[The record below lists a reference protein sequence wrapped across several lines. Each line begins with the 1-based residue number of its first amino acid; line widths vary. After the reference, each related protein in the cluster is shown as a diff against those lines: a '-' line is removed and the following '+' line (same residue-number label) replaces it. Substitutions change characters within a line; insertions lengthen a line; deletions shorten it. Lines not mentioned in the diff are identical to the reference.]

1 MEDSVVTPS
10 YAIGVYRSVCVLM
23 WRARPSAEAA
33 RDAVRFCL
41 DHDRDFTVLFVVVQE
56 GVMPPGEEARDQFSR
71 LAQANRRPVFATVE
85 GTGFLGAAV
94 RAALTGIAF
103 VTRHRALN
111 VFRETD
117 DAAMALPVVLGSG
130 FDVEHFRGALADL
143 RAERGEGR

>member
-1 MEDSVVTPS
+1 M
-10 YAIGVYRSVCVLM
+10 
-23 WRARPSAEAA
+23 
-33 RDAVRFCL
+33 
-41 DHDRDFTVLFVVVQE
+41 
-56 GVMPPGEEARDQFSR
+56 
-71 LAQANRRPVFATVE
+71 
-85 GTGFLGAAV
+85 